1 MKPIERDEMNARLS
15 LSLPRGEASTK
26 NARERERSGFEE
38 KRGKKK
44 RRKKFPEEDEGEII
58 TSFLSSLSFLFSS
71 NKNQKKATMQR
82 SLSLRVNAAAKK
94 AAPSKKAAGSKTA
107 PKSAGA
113 AKPSL
118 AKYYGE
124 GRARGGRDRI

>member
-1 MKPIERDEMNARLS
+1 MN
-15 LSLPRGEASTK
+15 
-26 NARERERSGFEE
+26 
-38 KRGKKK
+38 
-44 RRKKFPEEDEGEII
+44 
-58 TSFLSSLSFLFSS
+58 
-71 NKNQKKATMQR
+71 R

-94 AAPSKKAAGSKTA
+94 AAAPSKKAAGSKTA

-124 GRARGGRDRI
+124 GRAGGT